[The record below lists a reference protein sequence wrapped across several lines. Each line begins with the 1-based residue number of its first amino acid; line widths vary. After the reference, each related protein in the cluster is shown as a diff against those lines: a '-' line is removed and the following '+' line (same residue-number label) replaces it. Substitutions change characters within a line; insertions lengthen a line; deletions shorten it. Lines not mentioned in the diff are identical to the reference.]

1 MNSLT
6 NALFGVS
13 GGLSAKHA
21 AYQQMQ
27 QKQASPLQAIHL
39 QEVERLRREE
49 ARRVQLQR
57 DMCEFLEYAI
67 EADAYLKQ
75 LFTAWLTA
83 RKLES

>member
-27 QKQASPLQAIHL
+27 QKQAIPL
-39 QEVERLRREE
+39 QEVERIRREE
-49 ARRVQLQR
+49 ARRAQLQR
-57 DMCEFLEYAI
+57 DMCEFLAYAI
-67 EADAYLKQ
+67 EADAHLKQ
-75 LFTAWLTA
+75 LFTAWRTA